1 MEDIKL
7 IAEDIIEENNGVY
20 GCKWL
25 IVSPEGFDLPKDWN
39 IWRTSGREAGREAIF
54 TEREGNKNM

>member
-39 IWRTSGREAGREAIF
+39 I
-54 TEREGNKNM
+54 